1 VLLAEA
7 VAVGLAE
14 GARLG
19 PEGVSV
25 TLAFCDRLRD
35 EVESSML
42 YDRLSGRELENELL
56 SGAITRL
63 GRRHGVPT
71 PATRPWTGWAAAGC
85 GWEFRLS
92 AGLIGF
98 AWFVRPR
105 LGSRRRPAGTLAR
118 VTS

>member
-7 VAVGLAE
+7 VAVGLA
-14 GARLG
+14 GAARLG
-19 PEGVSV
+19 PEDVSA
-25 TLAFCDRLRD
+25 TLAFDDRLRD
-35 EVESSML
+35 EAGSSML
-42 YDRLSGRELENELL
+42 YDRLSGRELENVLL
-56 SGAITRL
+56 GGAITRL

-71 PATRPWTGWAAAGC
+71 PATWPCTRWSGRWLRPGVPA
-85 GWEFRLS
+85 ER
-92 AGLIGF
+92 GLIGF